1 MEIQL
6 FPLGPIP
13 AVVQRLVHTTYN
25 CGIPFRLGTAGP
37 YSRVMELE
45 DMSVLETDAQRR
57 ESSKLSSRTKSL
69 YKLISAQ

>member
-37 YSRVMELE
+37 YDLMAKLVNAL
-45 DMSVLETDAQRR
+45 VLETNTERFADSNSA
-57 ESSKLSSRTKSL
+57 EVTIYTKRKVIL
-69 YKLISAQ
+69 

>member
-37 YSRVMELE
+37 YDLMAEQV
-45 DMSVLETDAQRR
+45 DAPVLETGTIRVCRFD
-57 ESSKLSSRTKSL
+57 SC
-69 YKLISAQ
+69 